1 MSNDLKSENEDMT
14 CLSYDPIFQ
23 SQELD
28 NMLKSDSPLES
39 EPYVYDKLD
48 ILYDV
53 FIDSSQRK

>member
-1 MSNDLKSENEDMT
+1 MT

-28 NMLKSDSPLES
+28 NMLKSDPPLES